1 MLAPFAVLNRAIADF
16 RLKLKP
22 SLLANYN
29 FMDTGKTSISVKY
42 QNGTDRNTLE
52 KLNQYLVTLNVKYLG
67 ASRLQFFCTMQ
78 APPRERSSSQSLPA
92 SSRLSAPIC
101 TM

>member
-1 MLAPFAVLNRAIADF
+1 MLNRAFADF

-29 FMDTGKTSISVKY
+29 FLDTGKTSISVKY
-42 QNGTDRNTLE
+42 QNGTDCNTLE

-78 APPRERSSSQSLPA
+78 APPRERSWSQSLPA
-92 SSRLSAPIC
+92 WSWLLAPIC